1 MILPGKGS
9 AAMTDEEFEK
19 IMDSWASHEIESA
32 PHMRPTEKMYQ
43 MIQAKQKKESFFKR
57 FLFAPPVRWAT
68 AGLVTASLIAFVV
81 LYPILFPPSGQ
92 DAFSI
97 GQRKGFSSKDG
108 PIETPFT
115 YRGGGPKKDQI
126 PFKYIVFQYYTQ
138 GDQDVQDVKA
148 VDIRVPQ
155 KKRIVVTHD
164 ENYRLFLQ
172 PARNCYVYI
181 YQLDSLG
188 QLGQLFPNETYTSL
202 QNPLQQ
208 RQEYYFPSEPNWFY
222 PGEHPGE
229 ERLYILAS
237 TQVRQDWEEQY
248 AQYARAEDSQD
259 KQQKLT
265 HFLETIEA
273 VGENLEENADKW
285 VFTFTHQ

>member
-1 MILPGKGS
+1 MN
-9 AAMTDEEFEK
+9 DEEFEK

-32 PHMRPTEKMYQ
+32 PQMRPTEDMYKKV
-43 MIQAKQKKESFFKR
+43 QAKQKKESFFKR
-57 FLFAPPVRWAT
+57 FLFAPSVRWAT

-81 LYPILFPPSGQ
+81 LYPIIFRPSGQ

-97 GQRKGFSSKDG
+97 GHRKGFSEKDG
-108 PIETPFT
+108 PIETPFIH
-115 YRGGGPKKDQI
+115 RGSGPKKDRI

-138 GDQDVQDVKA
+138 GTQNVQEVNA
-148 VDIRVPQ
+148 IDIRVPQ
-155 KKRIVVTHD
+155 KERIVVTRD

-172 PARNCYVYI
+172 PLRNCYVYI
-181 YQLDSLG
+181 YQLDSQG

-208 RQEYYFPSEPNWFY
+208 RQTYYFPSEPNWFY

-229 ERLYILAS
+229 ERLYILVS

-248 AQYARAEDSQD
+248 TQYAQTEDSQD
-259 KQQKLT
+259 RQKALAR
-265 HFLETIEA
+265 FLETIEA
-273 VGENLEENADKW
+273 VGEDPEENAEGW

>member
-1 MILPGKGS
+1 MN
-9 AAMTDEEFEK
+9 DEEFEK

-32 PHMRPTEKMYQ
+32 PQMRPTEEMYQ
-43 MIQAKQKKESFFKR
+43 KVQAKQKQEPFFKR
-57 FLFAPPVRWAT
+57 FLFAPSVRWAT
-68 AGLVTASLIAFVV
+68 AGLVAASLIAFVV
-81 LYPILFPPSGQ
+81 LYPIIFPPSGQ

-97 GQRKGFSSKDG
+97 GQRKGFSEKDG
-108 PIETPFT
+108 HIETPFT
-115 YRGGGPKKDQI
+115 YRGQDPKKDQI

-138 GDQDVQDVKA
+138 GAQDVQEVNA

-155 KKRIVVTHD
+155 KERIVVASD

-188 QLGQLFPNETYTSL
+188 QLGQLFPNKTYTAL
-202 QNPLQQ
+202 KNPLQQ
-208 RQEYYFPSEPNWFY
+208 RDTYYFPSEPNWFY

-248 AQYARAEDSQD
+248 VQYARAEDSLD
-259 KQQKLT
+259 RQKKLAR
-265 HFLETIEA
+265 FLETIEA
-273 VGENLEENADKW
+273 VGEDPEENADRW
-285 VFTFTHQ
+285 VFIFTHQ